1 MSAAVEDAA
10 GGGAETVEESAFL
23 ELLRM
28 EEGRASIARRHSKKF
43 DPFRFFRSSSFL
55 DPLGFKRR
63 EEARKYKERHGSRQ
77 ERHAREV
84 LQAVQERQ
92 ARQARQARRVQQER
106 QARQAGEARWQA
118 REARERANVWH
129 GGSSGTLGRYSRDFS
144 GKVRGPPRTCIYIIM
159 V

>member
-55 DPLGFKRR
+55 DPLGFKRA
-63 EEARKYKERHGSRQ
+63 EEGRKFKEQ
-77 ERHAREV
+77 QAREA
-84 LQAVQERQ
+84 LQARQ
-92 ARQARQARRVQQER
+92 ADKARQARQAQRVQQER
-106 QARQAGEARWQA
+106 QAWQAGEARWQA

-144 GKVRGPPRTCIYIIM
+144 GKVKGPPRTCIYIIM

>member
-92 ARQARQARRVQQER
+92 ARQA
-106 QARQAGEARWQA
+106 GEARWQA

>member
-63 EEARKYKERHGSRQ
+63 EEARKYEERHGSRQ

-84 LQAVQERQ
+84 LQAVQE
-92 ARQARQARRVQQER
+92 RQARQARRVQQER

-144 GKVRGPPRTCIYIIM
+144 GKVKGPPRTCIYIIM